1 MTPRARHASVGSLG
15 SIAIAVLAWGVLAPC
30 ASATTIPYKNLN
42 QLVAESAVIVIGTV
56 TGMSYELS
64 DKDKQVYTRVRLELL
79 KPIKGEQHVRSRL
92 ARGLSLSFLGGLSKD
107 GRTVLEIAGMP
118 RLQLARTYVVFLRV
132 GKWTMNPITGWHQG
146 VFEAVAAGGTGSQML
161 VSPRG
166 EVVMG
171 VDDGRLVFKALLVR
185 GRKPSAEPGEDALRL
200 ELKQSKE
207 ELERVTESLKD
218 SIYREDN
225 EEALERQDDARDD
238 EPTTDASSRRQ
249 GDRQRVLHEMLGGT
263 PMALDDFISAV
274 QAIDRRA
281 RTQPGRADRAFQ
293 LEPTPLTGERR
304 ALPPPR
310 AAAETEPRRP

>member
-1 MTPRARHASVGSLG
+1 MTPRARHASVGPLG

-42 QLVAESAVIVIGTV
+42 QLVAESAVIVIGRV

-79 KPIKGEQHVRSRL
+79 KPIKGEQHVRRL

-118 RLQLARTYVVFLRV
+118 RLQLARTYVVFLRA

-171 VDDGRLVFKALLVR
+171 VDDGRLVLKALPARV
-185 GRKPSAEPGEDALRL
+185 RKPSAEPGEDALRL

-225 EEALERQDDARDD
+225 EEALERQDDARDNA
-238 EPTTDASSRRQ
+238 PTTDVSPRRQ
-249 GDRQRVLHEMLGGT
+249 GDRRRVLHEMLGGA

-304 ALPPPR
+304 ALPPPP